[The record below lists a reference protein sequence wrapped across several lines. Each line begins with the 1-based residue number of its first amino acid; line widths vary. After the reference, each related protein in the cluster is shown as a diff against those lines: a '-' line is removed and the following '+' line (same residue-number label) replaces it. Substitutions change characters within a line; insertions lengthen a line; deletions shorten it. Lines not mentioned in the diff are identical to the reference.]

1 MSIITISR
9 GCFSHGKE
17 IAQRVAAAL
26 GYECISKEILL
37 EASQSFKIPEARL
50 TSSIHDAPGL
60 LERII
65 HPQERQHYL
74 DCIQAALL
82 EHVKH
87 DNVVYHGLAGHLFLA
102 GIRHVLKV
110 RVIAE
115 MEDRVA
121 LVRKLRKI
129 SHDEAVALIET
140 EERQREQWYTSVY
153 KKDMSDPR
161 LYDMVLHIGRLTIDD
176 ASELIC
182 SAAARESFKAT
193 DQSRLAVGDLALGSH
208 IRTALADL
216 CEADVAVAGGV
227 VTVKVKGQ
235 KLRNTGFTR
244 PGMQQRVQAR
254 IQDDLQQEITALV
267 VKIPGVKDLI
277 CEIES
282 PYYA

>member
-9 GCFSHGKE
+9 GCFSHGKA
-17 IAQRVAAAL
+17 IAERVAAAL

-37 EASQSFKIPEARL
+37 EASQSFNIPETRL
-50 TSSIHDAPGL
+50 TSSIHDTPDF

-65 HPQERQHYL
+65 HPQARQHYL
-74 DCIQAALL
+74 GCIQTALL
-82 EHVKH
+82 EHVKN
-87 DNVVYHGLAGHLFLA
+87 DNVVYHGMAGHLFLS
-102 GIRHVLKV
+102 GIRHVLRI

-121 LVRKLRKI
+121 LVCKI
-129 SHDEAVALIET
+129 RNICHDEAVALIEA
-140 EERQREQWYTSVY
+140 EERQRERWYHSIY

-182 SAAARESFKAT
+182 AAAAR
-193 DQSRLAVGDLALGSH
+193 QSMKTTTQSQEELNDLTVLCH
-208 IRTALADL
+208 VQTALTDL
-216 CEADVAVAGGV
+216 CEADVAVCGGI

-235 KLRNTGFTR
+235 KLRGTGFTR
-244 PGMQQRVQAR
+244 PGLQQRVQAR
-254 IQDDLQQEITALV
+254 IKEDLQQEITALIS
-267 VKIPGVKDLI
+267 KIPGVKDLI

-282 PYYA
+282 PYYM